1 MGLLATALLVT
12 NLTLKPLNPPKDV
25 TYLQNAPYPEVFV
38 PMIVVSIDA
47 NGKIYLNRDAVDREQ
62 LLPAI
67 KQQHAQKPEI
77 VFALNP
83 DGKALLLDVIKI
95 MIMMQ
100 SEGVETSLAQP
111 YVYSHPVKVLDN
123 IPKSNPKLNL
133 GQVLTPGSLA
143 IGIDDAGKP
152 HINQN
157 SIEPTELSF
166 AIKQQYEQEPKT
178 AFLIN
183 ATSKT
188 LYGDAAQ
195 VMGILK
201 LSGVKSTTLN
211 IALPNNQSN
220 IALPVNICPEPE
232 YPALMPPSESHPRPY
247 IPCLQPGSPG
257 R

>member
-1 MGLLATALLVT
+1 MGLFATALLAANLALSPANVRKGDNNVVLAHPITYSIVT
-12 NLTLKPLNPPKDV
+12 IDDQGK
-25 TYLQNAPYPEVFV
+25 TYINTTP
-38 PMIVVSIDA
+38 
-47 NGKIYLNRDAVDREQ
+47 VDREQ

-67 KQQHAQKPEI
+67 MQLHTRAPKI

-83 DGKALLLDVIKI
+83 DGKALLLDVVKI

-111 YVYSHPVKVLDN
+111 HFYSHPVKALDN

-133 GQVLTPGSLA
+133 GQVSTPGSLA

-152 HINQN
+152 YINEN
-157 SIEPTELSF
+157 SIELTELSF
-166 AIKQQYEQEPKT
+166 AIKQQYEQESKT

-188 LYGDAAQ
+188 FYGDAAQ
-195 VMGILK
+195 VMGMLK
-201 LSGVKSTTLN
+201 LSGVKSATLN

-220 IALPVNICPEPE
+220 IALPLNICPDPDT
-232 YPALMPPSESHPRPY
+232 PALSPPSEWNPRPY
-247 IPCLQPGSPG
+247 IPCLQPRLPD